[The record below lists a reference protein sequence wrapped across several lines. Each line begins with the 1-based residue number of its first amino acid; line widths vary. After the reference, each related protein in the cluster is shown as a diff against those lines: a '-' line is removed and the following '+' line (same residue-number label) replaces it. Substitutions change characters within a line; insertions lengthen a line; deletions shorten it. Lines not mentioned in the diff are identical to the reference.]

1 MERPFASKRPIG
13 PFFQTD
19 ANDISMPEPS
29 VATHATTYRSLES
42 IIKDKSLV
50 PKTGGRV
57 IGSYKI
63 DGKFPINFSVGGNWS
78 SAEVML
84 VYDLD
89 YLASIGVTPVTYLT
103 WGIDSPVLGSIKDN
117 GALVEWWQR
126 MPYASELKVNNQ
138 VPITDVDKIIVN
150 INDTVFSA
158 RSPDSMSMEDLKSML
173 ELTQRHGVDVV
184 LRDEEPK
191 TSIIG
196 SANLFE
202 TEFSRWSQD
211 IIEQGK
217 DASEKIY
224 GIKSFSSEE
233 MGSSF
238 PASGS
243 LSTKV
248 MAYNRFINRKMGLDI
263 DESKN
268 VANESM
274 TDVKIDDTRRT
285 LDTVIGKLREEN
297 PDFSREGQWMTAI
310 SWLEDKGWI
319 TVDRDRR
326 TVDLLKWWA

>member
-1 MERPFASKRPIG
+1 
-13 PFFQTD
+13 
-19 ANDISMPEPS
+19 
-29 VATHATTYRSLES
+29 
-42 IIKDKSLV
+42 
-50 PKTGGRV
+50 
-57 IGSYKI
+57 
-63 DGKFPINFSVGGNWS
+63 
-78 SAEVML
+78 
-84 VYDLD
+84 
-89 YLASIGVTPVTYLT
+89 
-103 WGIDSPVLGSIKDN
+103 
-117 GALVEWWQR
+117 
-126 MPYASELKVNNQ
+126 MPYASELKTNKE
-138 VPITDVDKIIVN
+138 VPIRDVNKLIVN
-150 INDTVFSA
+150 INDTVFST
-158 RSPDSMSMEDLKSML
+158 RSPKSMSMQDLEDILQVAES
-173 ELTQRHGVDVV
+173 QGINVV
-184 LRDEEPK
+184 VKDEEPK
-191 TSIIG
+191 SPIVG
-196 SANLFE
+196 SANIFE

-224 GIKSFSSEE
+224 GIDSFSSEE

-274 TDVKIDDTRRT
+274 TDVKIDDLRRT

-297 PDFSREGQWMTAI
+297 PEFSREGQWMTAI